1 MFGQSFIGLV
11 FYLSSEEE
19 YQYFANFMTIAL
31 EEAKQSLRE
40 GNKGFGSV
48 LVRDGAVVDRSHD
61 TAVTDNDPTAHAEI
75 KLIRAA
81 SGRDT
86 KHNLEGCMLVTTHEP
101 CPMCMGA
108 AIWARVPKIV
118 YGTSI
123 EQSKKLGRMMID
135 LRSEEIANRAPW
147 KTEVVGGILADQ
159 CSRFYDAS
167 VRKLVER
174 FRVGGPA
181 SWKITGEELAKKR
194 VTWFSENKD
203 EILAELKGANDVE
216 RAYDLI
222 LTKIG
227 IAEEEAPV
235 VERSENRM
243 VFHSQ
248 NPCPA
253 LDACNILGLD
263 TRVVCRLHTEGATDK
278 LIKQIN
284 PKLKFGRNYSK
295 LRPSS
300 EYCEEI
306 IELEE

>member
-1 MFGQSFIGLV
+1 MSQLP
-11 FYLSSEEE
+11 SERE
-19 YQYFANFMTIAL
+19 YQYYAKFMTIAL
-31 EEAKQSLRE
+31 EEAKLSLRE

-48 LVRDGAVVDRSHD
+48 LVRDGVAVDSAHD

-75 KLIRAA
+75 KLIKAA

-86 KHNLEGCMLVTTHEP
+86 RHNLEGSTLITTHEP

-108 AIWARVPKIV
+108 AIWARVSKIV

-123 EQSKKLGRMMID
+123 KQSKKLGRTMID
-135 LRSEEIANRAPW
+135 LRCEEIANRAPW
-147 KTEVVGGILADQ
+147 RTEVVGGILADQ
-159 CSRFYDAS
+159 CSRLYDSS
-167 VRKLVER
+167 VRKLVEQ
-174 FRVGGPA
+174 FRAGGPTG
-181 SWKITGEELAKKR
+181 WKIAGEELANKR
-194 VTWFSENKD
+194 VTWFSENRD
-203 EILAELKGANDVE
+203 QIRAAVKGADDVE

-227 IAEEEAPV
+227 IAEVEAPV
-235 VERSENRM
+235 VERSENRI
-243 VFHSQ
+243 VFHSK

-253 LDACNILGLD
+253 LDACEILGLD

-284 PKLKFGRNYSK
+284 PKLKFRRNYSK
-295 LRPSS
+295 LRPSG

-306 IELEE
+306 IELDE